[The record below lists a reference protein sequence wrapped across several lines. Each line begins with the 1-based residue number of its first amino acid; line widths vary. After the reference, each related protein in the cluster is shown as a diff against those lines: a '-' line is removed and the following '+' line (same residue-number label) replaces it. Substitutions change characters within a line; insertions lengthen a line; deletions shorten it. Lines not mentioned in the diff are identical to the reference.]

1 MNFASGSFLLYYI
14 IHPEILIKG
23 KKLIGFCHFFEL
35 LFLTLLDGRFCD
47 VDTVSTALSALQ
59 GANRAVVMIFIDVFG
74 ELSFD

>member
-23 KKLIGFCHFFEL
+23 KKLIGFCHFL
-35 LFLTLLDGRFCD
+35 DLFFLPLLDSRFSD
-47 VDTVSTALSALQ
+47 VDTISTALSALQ
-59 GANRAVVMIFIDVFG
+59 GANRAIVMIFIDVLA